1 MGVNRNDVEVCE
13 LKMAS
18 HVFRCDVK
26 SLGRENGFSC
36 HSLPSTDF
44 FKFGQSRQKSKD
56 KHADVG
62 CSILARD
69 LSPSSRIQE
78 VRNCEECFF
87 LQFLSF
93 CSIPRRMQAAERPK
107 CQPSAEHKASSG
119 LDTFVP
125 FLFLHERHKIEST
138 SLLSNQ
144 PKIKHC
150 FVP

>member
-93 CSIPRRMQAAERPK
+93 HSEKNASCGTTKMPT
-107 CQPSAEHKASSG
+107 SAEHKASSG

-138 SLLSNQ
+138 SLLSDQ